1 MCSLVLTTVLAF
13 GGISLAL
20 LFFFLQIPPRPN
32 QNKVPLLKQLT
43 KLDLVGTPLF
53 VGSIFCL
60 LLALQWG
67 GSKYAWSSGRII
79 ALFVVFAVTFI
90 AFIVVQFY
98 MPNSAQL
105 PLRLFKNRT
114 VVAGTWF
121 GFCVGAAMNILVY
134 YTAVW
139 LQAIKNTTAIRSGVL
154 TIPMIASMVVGS
166 VTAGAIAQRTGW
178 LNPWA
183 IGGACLMPVGAGLL
197 SLLHA
202 TSPIGLFQVFVVFGL
217 GLGMCM
223 QQSNLAIQVV
233 LPMAD
238 VSTGISLVMVMQM
251 LGGAIG
257 IALGQTVLNNKL
269 ASGLAS
275 IAGLENADAILTL
288 GATQFRNVVPTQYLP
303 QVLESYN
310 AALVA
315 VFYVGM
321 GMSLGVIPGALG
333 LEWKNLKKARE
344 EKGRMVQQVKD
355 VVEGKVEVDEGIKE
369 EV

>member
-1 MCSLVLTTVLAF
+1 M
-13 GGISLAL
+13 
-20 LFFFLQIPPRPN
+20 
-32 QNKVPLLKQLT
+32 

-53 VGSIFCL
+53 VGSIACL
-60 LLALQWG
+60 LLAMQWG

-79 ALFVVFAVTFI
+79 TLFIVFAVTFI
-90 AFIVVQFY
+90 AFIAVQY
-98 MPNSAQL
+98 LMPKSAQL

-114 VVAGTWF
+114 VVSGTWF
-121 GFCVGAAMNILVY
+121 GFCVGGAMNILVY

-154 TIPMIASMVVGS
+154 TIPMIACMVVGS

-183 IGGACLMPVGAGLL
+183 IGGACLMPLGAGLL
-197 SLLHA
+197 YLLEP
-202 TSPIGLFQVFVVFGL
+202 TSNLGLFQVFVIFGL

-238 VSTGISLVMVMQM
+238 VSTGISLVMVTQM

-257 IALGQTVLNNKL
+257 IAIGQTVLNNKL
-269 ASGLAS
+269 ASGLAGIS
-275 IAGLENADAILTL
+275 GLSNADTILNL
-288 GATQFRNVVPTQYLP
+288 GATQFRNEVAPQYLS
-303 QVLESYN
+303 QVLDAYN

-321 GMSLGVIPGALG
+321 GMSLCVIPGALG
-333 LEWKNLKKARE
+333 LEWKNLKRARE
-344 EKGRMVQQVKD
+344 EKGQMVQQVKA
-355 VVEGKVEVDEGIKE
+355 VEEEKGKIAGEAVTE

>member
-1 MCSLVLTTVLAF
+1 M
-13 GGISLAL
+13 
-20 LFFFLQIPPRPN
+20 
-32 QNKVPLLKQLT
+32 

-60 LLALQWG
+60 LLAMQWG
-67 GSKYAWSSGRII
+67 GSKYSWSSGRII
-79 ALFVVFAVTFI
+79 ALFVIFAITFI
-90 AFIVVQFY
+90 AFLAVQYF

-114 VVAGTWF
+114 VVSGTWF
-121 GFCVGAAMNILVY
+121 GFCVGAAMNILIY

-154 TIPMIASMVVGS
+154 TIPMVASMVVGS

-183 IGGACLMPVGAGLL
+183 IGGACIMPVGAGLL
-197 SLLHA
+197 ALLEP
-202 TSPIGLFQVFVVFGL
+202 SSNLGLFQVFVIFGL

-233 LPMAD
+233 LPMKD
-238 VSTGISLVMVMQM
+238 VSTGISLVMVTQM

-257 IALGQTVLNNKL
+257 IAIGQTVLNNKL
-269 ASGLAS
+269 SSGLAG
-275 IAGLENADAILTL
+275 IAGLGNADAILNI
-288 GATQFRNVVPTQYLP
+288 GATQFRNVVSSEYLP
-303 QVLESYN
+303 QVLKAYN
-310 AALVA
+310 AALIA

-321 GMSLGVIPGALG
+321 GCSLAVIPGALG
-333 LEWKNLKKARE
+333 LEWKNLKKAKE
-344 EKGRMVQQVKD
+344 ENGKMVQQAKAVK
-355 VVEGKVEVDEGIKE
+355 EEKRQKEAGEEVKE